1 MAVAFEHYGQTVAT
15 AAPPQQ
21 ARAPQQQPA
30 AYVPP
35 QAQATQAQATGQ
47 AGDWLLSA
55 SGCLLVFAGM
65 LVVTGQLL
73 GLTPLGN
80 VMADDASGMGLGVI
94 AAGLIVAMIVTFF
107 VAILVKRIKQ

>member
-1 MAVAFEHYGQTVAT
+1 MAVAFEHYGQTVAP

-80 VMADDASGMGLGVI
+80 VMADDASGLGVGI
-94 AAGLIVAMIVTFF
+94 IGAGLVAAMLVTML
-107 VAILVKRIKQ
+107 VAALVGRAK

>member
-1 MAVAFEHYGQTVAT
+1 MTASFEYYGQTVAT
-15 AAPPQQ
+15 ATPPQQ
-21 ARAPQQQPA
+21 ARTPQQQPA

-35 QAQATQAQATGQ
+35 QATQAQATGQ
-47 AGDWLLSA
+47 AGDWLLGA

-80 VMADDASGMGLGVI
+80 VMADDASGLGVGI
-94 AAGLIVAMIVTFF
+94 IGAGLVAAMLVTML
-107 VAILVKRIKQ
+107 VAALVGRAK